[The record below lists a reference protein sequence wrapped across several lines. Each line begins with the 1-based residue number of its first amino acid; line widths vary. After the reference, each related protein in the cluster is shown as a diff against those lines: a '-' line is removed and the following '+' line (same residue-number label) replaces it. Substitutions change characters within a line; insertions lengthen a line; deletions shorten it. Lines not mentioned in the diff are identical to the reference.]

1 MLEIIVETVS
11 GALAAQAGGATQLD
25 LKCDLAED
33 GLTPSAGLIERVC
46 AEVSIDVLVMIR
58 PHPRALVYSQMDV
71 DIMCADIRLARTL
84 GAKGFILGCVTK
96 DRHIDVEAV
105 RAFQQAAQDCSINYH
120 LAWEAALDPLQALD
134 TMIDLGV
141 ASARTSGGG
150 GLGSR
155 AEDRIERIRDFA
167 EHASGQIE
175 LIPAGGINVDNIGRI
190 IAGTGL
196 TGAHAATSVRVP
208 PTVTG
213 VVDRLRVQQL
223 REALD
228 RAVSLL

>member
-11 GALAAQAGGATQLD
+11 GALAAEAGGATQLD

-58 PHPRALVYSQMDV
+58 PHPRALVYSQTDV
-71 DIMCADIRLARTL
+71 EIMCADIRLARTL
-84 GAKGFILGCVTK
+84 GAEGFILGCVTE
-96 DRHIDVEAV
+96 DRHIDVEAG
-105 RAFQQAAQDCSINYH
+105 RAFQRAAQDRSINYH
-120 LAWEAALDPLQALD
+120 LAWEAATDPLQALD
-134 TMIDLGV
+134 TLIDLGL

-167 EHASGQIE
+167 EHASGQID
-175 LIPAGGINVDNIGRI
+175 LIPAGGINAGNIGSI
-190 IAGTGL
+190 VAGTGL
-196 TGAHAATSVRVP
+196 TGAHVGTSVRLP

-213 VVDRLRVQQL
+213 VVDRLKVQQL